1 MAVKIRLQ
9 RYGSKKRPFY
19 RLVAADSRVKRDG
32 RFLEII
38 GTYNPTTEPAT
49 VKIDEEKAKKWLNEG
64 AQTTDTVKNLF
75 AKAGITSNKKVK

>member
-19 RLVAADSRVKRDG
+19 RLVAADSRQKRDG
-32 RFLEII
+32 RYLEII

-49 VKIDEEKAKKWLNEG
+49 VKIDEEKAHKWLSEG
-64 AQTTDTVKNLF
+64 AQVTDTVKNLF
-75 AKAGITSNKKVK
+75 KQAGIKKSDN

>member
-9 RYGSKKRPFY
+9 RHGSKKRPFY
-19 RLVAADSRVKRDG
+19 RLVAADSRTKRDG

-38 GTYNPTTEPAT
+38 GTYNPTTEPAE

-64 AQTTDTVKNLF
+64 AQVTDTVKNLF
-75 AKAGITSNKKVK
+75 AKAGIKK